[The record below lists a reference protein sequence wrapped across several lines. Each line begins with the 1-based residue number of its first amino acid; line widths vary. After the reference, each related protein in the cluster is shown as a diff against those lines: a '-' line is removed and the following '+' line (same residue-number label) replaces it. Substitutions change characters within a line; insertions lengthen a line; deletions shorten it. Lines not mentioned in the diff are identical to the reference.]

1 MKNHFY
7 LILLFLSVQ
16 FFDISFAQTKAPA
29 IAWQKTLGGNGTE
42 VLTAMCIG
50 ADKLIVL
57 CGYSNSPVSGSKS
70 APSFGENDYWIVK
83 LDVNGNVL
91 WNKTYGGSD
100 DDQATAIIA
109 TSDGGYLLGG
119 SSTSDIS
126 GTKTAKSFAHSYDYW
141 VIKLNGTGN
150 VQWDKTM
157 GGNFTERLG
166 GLAELA
172 NDSYAVSGHS
182 YSGKEGSKKF
192 DNKGTLAKA
201 DYWIVILNKDGT
213 EKTQYLYGGGS
224 EDVLTCA
231 SPAGLSGF
239 YIAGY
244 SYSQKGGGKASKL
257 IGNND
262 YYVIRSNFKGQV
274 EYDGD
279 YGGTVSNYLT
289 SMQALPD
296 SSLILGGYSNSPKST
311 TKMAD
316 FYGATDYWIVKVK
329 SNGTK
334 QWDKTFAGGAGDGFG
349 EDYLMSVQQTKDK
362 GFILG
367 GYSNAAAG
375 LNKTQNSKGD
385 FDYWIVKVD
394 SMGKLQ
400 WDKTIGGSGKDM
412 LTAIYELDSAR
423 YIVAG
428 TSSSPISGDK
438 TAGVI
443 GGGTA
448 SDYWVMQ
455 LDGTT
460 NAKSSSRLATTPAT
474 AAVAA
479 DSRYKLEVMPNP
491 VKEVLTVK
499 YQVAAAKNKASLIV
513 YAANGKAVLQSSLV
527 ATAKESVRSF
537 PVAKLSAGTYF
548 AVLYADGVK
557 LTAMFNKE

>member
-1 MKNHFY
+1 MRKHLY
-7 LILLFLSVQ
+7 LIILFLSVQ
-16 FFDISFAQTKAPA
+16 FFDNSFAQTNAPA
-29 IAWQKTLGGNGTE
+29 ITWQKTLGGNGTE
-42 VLTAMCIG
+42 VLTAMCVG
-50 ADKLIVL
+50 ADKSVVL
-57 CGYSNSPVSGSKS
+57 CGYSNSSISGNKS
-70 APSFGENDYWIVK
+70 AASFGGNDYWVVK
-83 LDVNGNVL
+83 LDPSGNVV

-100 DDQATAIIA
+100 DDKASAIIA
-109 TSDGGYLLGG
+109 TSDGCYLLGG
-119 SSTSDIS
+119 TSKSDKSGNKTSNSFEFSHDYWVLKLDANGNILWDRTLGGTYKEILSSLTELSDGTYIVGGYSYSNIS
-126 GTKTAKSFAHSYDYW
+126 GTKTTD
-141 VIKLNGTGN
+141 N
-150 VQWDKTM
+150 
-157 GGNFTERLG
+157 R
-166 GLAELA
+166 
-172 NDSYAVSGHS
+172 
-182 YSGKEGSKKF
+182 GSWT
-192 DNKGTLAKA
+192 NA
-201 DYWIVILNKDGT
+201 DYWTVILNKDGT
-213 EKTQYLYGGGS
+213 EKTQFPYGGIGHDILIAVAPVGKS
-224 EDVLTCA
+224 
-231 SPAGLSGF
+231 SF
-239 YIAGY
+239 YAIGH
-244 SYSQKGGGKASKL
+244 SYSAKGKGKNVNPY
-257 IGNND
+257 GNND
-262 YYVIRSNFKGQV
+262 YYVIRSNLKGQV
-274 EYDGD
+274 EYEGVF
-279 YGGTVSNYLT
+279 GGTLSDYLT
-289 SMQALPD
+289 SMQVLPD
-296 SSLILGGYSNSPKST
+296 SSVIMAGYSNSSKGKS
-311 TKMAD
+311 KSD
-316 FYGATDYWIVKVK
+316 NFYGVTDYWLVKMGK
-329 SNGTK
+329 DGIK
-334 QWDKTFAGGAGDGFG
+334 KWDKTFSGRAGDGFG
-349 EDYLMSVQQTKDK
+349 GDYLMSVQQTKDK

-375 LNKTQNSKGD
+375 LSKTQNSKGS

-455 LDGTT
+455 LDGTAT
-460 NAKSSSRLATTPAT
+460 AKSSRLATTPTTT
-474 AAVAA
+474 APAA

-499 YQVAAAKNKASLIV
+499 YQVAAAKGKASLVV